1 MKYLLLLIGLFFSAI
16 LTQAQNGSWKIKLNN
31 KVILSANKEDA
42 VKNERKIKQAEW
54 KKPGNLEIIFTED
67 DLNTWMRY
75 FHFVDE
81 QDNEL
86 FRKDSTTSVK
96 VPLSTLRKLFPGK
109 KKIIIYTTISPLEP
123 NLAIRIRRVH
133 LCTIKLL

>member
-1 MKYLLLLIGLFFSAI
+1 MKYLFLIGGLFFSGI
-16 LTQAQNGSWKIKLNN
+16 FSQAQTGSWKVMLNN
-31 KVILSANKEDA
+31 KVILTANKEDA

-54 KKPGNLEIIFTED
+54 KKSGSLEIIFTED

-75 FHFVDE
+75 FHIVDE
-81 QDNEL
+81 QDNEI

-96 VPLSTLRKLFPGK
+96 IPLSTLRKLFAGK
-109 KKIIIYTTISPLEP
+109 KKIIIYTTISPLDP

-133 LCTIKLL
+133 LCTIKLM